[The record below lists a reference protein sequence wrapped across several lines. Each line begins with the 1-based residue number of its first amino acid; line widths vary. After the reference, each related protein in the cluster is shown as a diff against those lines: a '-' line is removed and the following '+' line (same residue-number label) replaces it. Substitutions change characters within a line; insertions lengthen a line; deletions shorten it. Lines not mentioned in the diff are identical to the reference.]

1 MKHRNAAP
9 PGVPEP
15 GPVTFIDVVS
25 CFSEEEWKLLH
36 HWQKELYR
44 NVMKDIHQALL
55 SLGPMIANSVFS
67 LKHKEYEE
75 LGDMDIED
83 LKLNHDLNTF
93 QGYSTSESNT
103 VFRKTRSAK
112 QHLKNSPDSN
122 ERGSCDKPNTGPPIA
137 SSVYSMKPKGHEE
150 LCDMDIEDTNANCD
164 SNTSRGDS
172 PGDSN
177 AAFRKTRIANEHL
190 KDNPVTNEKGSC
202 DMPSTD
208 TMPID
213 SVSLKEECDVETLD
227 YSQPQG
233 TKRPTETTRLEVT
246 RSAASGSVADNEESY
261 AIETQDYGGGE
272 GVSSSVEPGMP
283 MPYVPMGINED
294 GETYPIDI
302 QDYGKSEGNSSYLG
316 HEAAGAEK
324 KLPYKVS
331 SEKVNMFPTSEKV
344 PGSRRYVWP
353 GRDWSDRA
361 VKSETCESDFDDNTH
376 SSSDHWTTKE
386 MLSGGHSERD
396 GGLLNVQIFEGQSK
410 LEDTSERYTVAGSD
424 DDLKQH
430 IRIIDPHKRKIGVSH
445 KPNFHCKVCGK
456 GFRQKGSLICHE
468 RVHSGEKPYHCSVC
482 DKRFTQK
489 HRLVGHERT
498 HSGERPFLCEICL
511 KRFTWKDGLLKHYRT
526 HTGERPYQCTKC
538 MKCFSQKEGVIRHL
552 KTHTVQKQQF
562 TPLNFPL

>member
-316 HEAAGAEK
+316 EEARTLANEESVAYDETSLPCKDSPEIK
-324 KLPYKVS
+324 KVIVISK
-331 SEKVNMFPTSEKV
+331 TA
-344 PGSRRYVWP
+344 PGSRS
-353 GRDWSDRA
+353 GKCSASSWSLRGLK
-361 VKSETCESDFDDNTH
+361 VSKFESDFGNNTH
-376 SSSDHWTTKE
+376 SSSYQGVCKE
-386 MLSGGHSERD
+386 MKYVGDNKPRVD
-396 GGLLNVQIFEGQSK
+396 LLNTHGLTGEPNAEKTFGHNVSPKCNYQCKECKKCFRSK
-410 LEDTSERYTVAGSD
+410 G
-424 DDLKQH
+424 H
-430 IRIIDPHKRKIGVSH
+430 
-445 KPNFHCKVCGK
+445 
-456 GFRQKGSLICHE
+456 LIYHE
-468 RVHSGEKPYHCSVC
+468 RTHSGEKPYHCSVC
-482 DKRFTQK
+482 DKSFSQR
-489 HRLVGHERT
+489 HRLMGHERT
-498 HSGERPFLCEICL
+498 HSGEKPFQCAICN
-511 KRFTWKDGLLKHYRT
+511 RTFTWRDSLRRHHRT
-526 HTGERPYQCTKC
+526 HTGERPYQCATC
-538 MKCFSQKEGVIRHL
+538 LKCFGQKETLVKHMEIHTRH
-552 KTHTVQKQQF
+552 KQD
-562 TPLNFPL
+562 